1 MKKRYWKL
9 GLTRKEYADLEKDI
23 EIIKDMIED
32 AEAQLKWAT
41 TFSKW
46 RELKKA
52 IKKKRAELEILER
65 KLENSKI
72 IVKVKG
78 GKVIG

>member
-23 EIIKDMIED
+23 EIIKDMIEN
-32 AEAQLKWAT
+32 AEAQLKLAT
-41 TFSKW
+41 TFSKR

-52 IKKKRAELEILER
+52 IKKKKADLEILER

>member
-23 EIIKDMIED
+23 EIIKDMIENV
-32 AEAQLKWAT
+32 EAQLKWAT
-41 TFSKW
+41 TFSKR
-46 RELKKA
+46 REIKKA
-52 IKKKRAELEILER
+52 IKKKRAELENLEH

-78 GKVIG
+78 DKIIG